1 MAVGDR
7 MRVGTCCLSRGSLTR
22 REGRQNNA
30 WRGIGW
36 ALKFIR
42 HHYESLVASAAIER
56 DPAQLLI
63 VDHLD
68 DLAETL
74 NQRGIASKGSALGW
88 LFHKSR
94 PEPPKG
100 YYIWGYVGRGKTML
114 MDLFY
119 EAVQS
124 ASKRRVHFHSFM
136 ADVHKRIHDY
146 RQQVKDGTVKDSDPI
161 PPVAM
166 GLAREAHLICFDEF
180 TVTDIADAMIL
191 GRLFTVLFDQG
202 VVVVATSNVVPE
214 RLYEGGLNR
223 SLFLPFIDMLM
234 ARMTVMELDA
244 RTDFRME
251 KLGGLPVY
259 HVPADAQAKTAID
272 EAFARLGGGQVP
284 KSLTL
289 TVLGHTVDVP
299 FAMAGVA
306 RFSFADLCE
315 KPLGASDYLAIAK
328 KFHTVILEA
337 IPQMSFER
345 RNEAKRFITLIDML
359 YDNHVKLIASAASQP
374 QDLYQAAQGREAFE
388 FDRTVSRLI
397 EMRSADYMAHAHGAA
412 QQIKGDMDGVI
423 NA

>member
-1 MAVGDR
+1 M
-7 MRVGTCCLSRGSLTR
+7 
-22 REGRQNNA
+22 
-30 WRGIGW
+30 
-36 ALKFIR
+36 KFIR
-42 HHYESLVASAAIER
+42 HQYESLVESGAIER
-56 DPAQLLI
+56 DGAQLVI

-68 DLAETL
+68 QLAETL
-74 NQRGIASKGSALGW
+74 NQRGIATKGSALGW

-100 YYIWGYVGRGKTML
+100 TYIWGYVGRGKTML
-114 MDLFY
+114 MDLFF

-136 ADVHKRIHDY
+136 ADVHKRIHEF
-146 RQQVKDGTVKDSDPI
+146 RQSVKEGTIKDTDPI
-161 PPVAM
+161 PPVATA
-166 GLAREAHLICFDEF
+166 LAREAHLICFDEF

-191 GRLFTVLFDQG
+191 GRLFTALFDQG
-202 VVVVATSNVVPE
+202 VVVVATSNVVPD

-223 SLFLPFIDMLM
+223 ALFLPFIDLLIE
-234 ARMTVMELDA
+234 RMQVMELDA

-259 HVPADAQAKTAID
+259 HVPADRAAAQAVD

-284 KSLTL
+284 KPMTL
-289 TVLGHTVDVP
+289 TVLGHAVEVP
-299 FAMAGVA
+299 FAVAGVA
-306 RFSFADLCE
+306 RFTFADLCE

-328 KFHTVILEA
+328 KFHTVVIEN

-359 YDNHVKLIASAASQP
+359 YDNHVKLIASAQSQP
-374 QDLYQAAQGREAFE
+374 HELYQADQGREAFE

-397 EMRSADYMAHAHGAA
+397 EMRSDDYMSHAHGAA
-412 QQIKGDMDGVI
+412 AIVRPGTTGVI
-423 NA
+423 ET

>member
-1 MAVGDR
+1 
-7 MRVGTCCLSRGSLTR
+7 
-22 REGRQNNA
+22 
-30 WRGIGW
+30 
-36 ALKFIR
+36 LKFIR
-42 HHYESLVASAAIER
+42 HHYESLVASGAIER
-56 DPAQLLI
+56 DAAQLLI

-68 DLAETL
+68 QLAETL
-74 NQRGIASKGSALGW
+74 NQRGIATKGSALGW

-119 EAVQS
+119 DAVQS

-136 ADVHKRIHDY
+136 ADVHKRIHEF
-146 RQQVKDGTVKDSDPI
+146 RQSVKDGAVKDTDPI
-161 PPVAM
+161 PPVATA
-166 GLAREAHLICFDEF
+166 LARESHLICFDEF

-191 GRLFTVLFDQG
+191 GRLFTALFDQG
-202 VVVVATSNVVPE
+202 VVVVATSNVVPD

-223 SLFLPFIDMLM
+223 ALFLPFIDLLS
-234 ARMTVMELDA
+234 ARMQVMELDA

-259 HVPADAQAKTAID
+259 YTPADGQAAQAVD

-284 KSLTL
+284 KPMSL
-289 TVLGHTVDVP
+289 TVLGHALDIP

-306 RFSFADLCE
+306 RFHFADLCE

-328 KFHTVILEA
+328 KFHTVIIEN
-337 IPQMSFER
+337 IPQMGLER

-359 YDNHVKLIASAASQP
+359 YDNHVKLIASAQSQP
-374 QDLYQAAQGREAFE
+374 HELYLAEQGREAFE

-397 EMRSADYMAHAHGAA
+397 EMRSQDYMSHAHGAVRA
-412 QQIKGDMDGVI
+412 PAVGTSGVI
-423 NA
+423 ET

>member
-1 MAVGDR
+1 M
-7 MRVGTCCLSRGSLTR
+7 
-22 REGRQNNA
+22 
-30 WRGIGW
+30 
-36 ALKFIR
+36 KFIR
-42 HHYESLVASAAIER
+42 HQYESLVESGAIER
-56 DPAQLLI
+56 DGAQLVI

-68 DLAETL
+68 QLAETL
-74 NQRGIASKGSALGW
+74 NQRGIATKGSALGW

-100 YYIWGYVGRGKTML
+100 TYIWGYVGRGKTML
-114 MDLFY
+114 MDLFF

-136 ADVHKRIHDY
+136 ADVHKRIHEF
-146 RQQVKDGTVKDSDPI
+146 RQSVKEGTIKDTDPI
-161 PPVAM
+161 PPVATA
-166 GLAREAHLICFDEF
+166 LAREAHLICFDEF

-191 GRLFTVLFDQG
+191 GRLFTALFDQG
-202 VVVVATSNVVPE
+202 VVVVATSNVVPD

-223 SLFLPFIDMLM
+223 ALFLPFIDLLIE
-234 ARMTVMELDA
+234 RMQVMELDA

-259 HVPADAQAKTAID
+259 HVPADRAAAQAVD

-284 KSLTL
+284 KPMTL
-289 TVLGHTVDVP
+289 TVLGHAVDVP
-299 FAMAGVA
+299 FAVAGVA
-306 RFSFADLCE
+306 RFTFADLCE

-328 KFHTVILEA
+328 KFHTVVIEN

-359 YDNHVKLIASAASQP
+359 YDNHVKLIASAQSQP
-374 QDLYQAAQGREAFE
+374 HELYQADQGREAFE

-397 EMRSADYMAHAHGAA
+397 EMRSDDYMSHAHGAA
-412 QQIKGDMDGVI
+412 AIVRPGTSGVI
-423 NA
+423 ET

>member
-1 MAVGDR
+1 M
-7 MRVGTCCLSRGSLTR
+7 
-22 REGRQNNA
+22 
-30 WRGIGW
+30 
-36 ALKFIR
+36 KFIR
-42 HHYESLVASAAIER
+42 HQYESLVESGAIER
-56 DPAQLLI
+56 DGAQLVI

-68 DLAETL
+68 QLAETL
-74 NQRGIASKGSALGW
+74 NQRGIATKGSALGW

-100 YYIWGYVGRGKTML
+100 TYIWGYVGRGKTML
-114 MDLFY
+114 MDLFF

-136 ADVHKRIHDY
+136 ADVHKRIHEF
-146 RQQVKDGTVKDSDPI
+146 RQSVKEGSIKDTDPI
-161 PPVAM
+161 PPVATA
-166 GLAREAHLICFDEF
+166 LAREAHLICFDEF

-191 GRLFTVLFDQG
+191 GRLFTALFDQG
-202 VVVVATSNVVPE
+202 VVVVATSNVVPD

-223 SLFLPFIDMLM
+223 ALFLPFIDLLIE
-234 ARMTVMELDA
+234 RMQVMELDA

-259 HVPADAQAKTAID
+259 HVPADRAAAQAVD

-284 KSLTL
+284 KPMTL
-289 TVLGHTVDVP
+289 TVLGHAVDVP
-299 FAMAGVA
+299 FAVAGVA
-306 RFSFADLCE
+306 RFTFADLCE

-328 KFHTVILEA
+328 KFHTVVIEN

-359 YDNHVKLIASAASQP
+359 YDNHVKLIASAQSQP
-374 QDLYQAAQGREAFE
+374 HELYQADQGREAFE

-397 EMRSADYMAHAHGAA
+397 EMRSDDYMSHAHGAA
-412 QQIKGDMDGVI
+412 AIVRPGTSGVI
-423 NA
+423 ET